1 MISPS
6 KSDEILLKPSH
17 YRTLKD
23 RVSFSVL
30 YFIDYQ
36 YNKHLKNHILK
47 DWKKSIN
54 TVL

>member
-30 YFIDYQ
+30 
-36 YNKHLKNHILK
+36 KHLKNHVLK

-54 TVL
+54 AA

>member
-6 KSDEILLKPSH
+6 KSDKFSPEPSH

-23 RVSFSVL
+23 RVSFGVL

-36 YNKHLKNHILK
+36 YNKHLKNHVLK

-54 TVL
+54 AA